1 MGQNGIFIKANM
13 FIRNVLLAIIAFLL
27 SRLVYVL
34 FLLGIQMADTQ
45 KLIEDMTTIMRAMAK
60 RFRISL

>member
-1 MGQNGIFIKANM
+1 MGNGLFTKINI
-13 FIRNVLLAIIAFLL
+13 FIRNILLAVIAFLL

-45 KLIEDMTTIMRAMAK
+45 KLIENMATIMRAMAK
-60 RFRISL
+60 KFRVNL

>member
-1 MGQNGIFIKANM
+1 MVYGLFAKINI
-13 FIRNVLLAIIAFLL
+13 FIRNILLAVIAFLL

-45 KLIEDMTTIMRAMAK
+45 KLIEDMTVIMRAMAK
-60 RFRISL
+60 KFRISL